1 MKMAELKGELW
12 SALVSAL
19 CPEPGGDAASRLRI
33 PVFPQIV
40 ELGWVTVVLAPA
52 RRYCWTLAMAI
63 SGTFARSRVLTSLTL
78 WPTFTAWSAP
88 AW

>member
-1 MKMAELKGELW
+1 MNFGLLW
-12 SALVSAL
+12 SGLFALNLGAML
-19 CPEPGGDAASRLRI
+19 PPGSRF
-33 PVFPQIV
+33 PVFPQTV
-40 ELGWVTVVLAPA
+40 ELGWVTVVLASA
-52 RRYCWTLAMAI
+52 RHYCWTLAMAI